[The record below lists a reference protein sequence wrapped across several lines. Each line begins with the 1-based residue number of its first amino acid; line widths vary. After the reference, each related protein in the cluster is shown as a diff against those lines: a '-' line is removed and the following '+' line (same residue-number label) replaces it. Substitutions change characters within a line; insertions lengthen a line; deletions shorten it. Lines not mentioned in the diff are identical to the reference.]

1 MLGYIQARGL
11 ISFEQQNQIDA
22 MRDEELYEAA
32 LAAVAPPKKGKKLN
46 KNRGL
51 CEIASG
57 GNILLTFC

>member
-1 MLGYIQARGL
+1 M
-11 ISFEQQNQIDA
+11 
-22 MRDEELYEAA
+22 
-32 LAAVAPPKKGKKLN
+32 PKKGKKLN